1 MDVSADLQEV
11 CKTPVAVVCAGVK
24 CGCSPLLT
32 LEYLETMGVTVLG
45 CGTDRF
51 PGFLTQDGPAL
62 ENPPQSALQLARTA
76 RIKWDVG
83 LSGGLLYCA
92 RPDGAAR
99 LEPQAYEQ
107 AQRRA
112 MDEADRLGVRGG
124 ARTPFLLQKILESS
138 EAARGAYE
146 KAVLASAR
154 AGAEIAVKYAQ
165 L

>member
-1 MDVSADLQEV
+1 
-11 CKTPVAVVCAGVK
+11 
-24 CGCSPLLT
+24 
-32 LEYLETMGVTVLG
+32 
-45 CGTDRF
+45 
-51 PGFLTQDGPAL
+51 
-62 ENPPQSALQLARTA
+62 
-76 RIKWDVG
+76 
-83 LSGGLLYCA
+83 
-92 RPDGAAR
+92 
-99 LEPQAYEQ
+99 
-107 AQRRA
+107 

>member
-51 PGFLTQDGPAL
+51 RVFTQDGPAL

-76 RIKWDVG
+76 RIKWD
-83 LSGGLLYCA
+83 GGCPA
-92 RPDGAAR
+92 VFCTAPGRTVRRDWSRKRMSRPSAGPWTRPTAWVSA
-99 LEPQAYEQ
+99 
-107 AQRRA
+107 
-112 MDEADRLGVRGG
+112 GG

-146 KAVLASAR
+146 KGGAR
-154 AGAEIAVKYAQ
+154 QCAAGAEIAVKYAQ